1 MRLAH
6 HGLLIVTLALSGCA
20 PQTQHISE
28 TLSVAL
34 FGVSDERATVD
45 YAQTL
50 PYASLFASLDNAPHA
65 LLVLAWDEPG
75 QHDAL
80 ALKWISAQQELIVT
94 EAGRI
99 TKTVNL
105 VVGNLQ
111 HLYASE
117 PDPLSLNLLLDS
129 TPKTWRYQLSWQD
142 TQRHQQPAVSTF
154 IIHQQQEKALP
165 NGTQSLIWVEE
176 QVSLPLTK
184 QRYTNHYWL
193 NPTSGKVITSE
204 QRLGP
209 NGSQLALSI
218 AKPFA
223 GE

>member
-6 HGLLIVTLALSGCA
+6 LGLLIVTLALSGCA

-105 VVGNLQ
+105 VVGNIQ
-111 HLYASE
+111 HLYANE
-117 PDPLSLNLLLDS
+117 PDPLSQNLLLDS
-129 TPKTWRYQLSWQD
+129 TPR
-142 TQRHQQPAVSTF
+142 
-154 IIHQQQEKALP
+154 
-165 NGTQSLIWVEE
+165 N
-176 QVSLPLTK
+176 
-184 QRYTNHYWL
+184 
-193 NPTSGKVITSE
+193 
-204 QRLGP
+204 
-209 NGSQLALSI
+209 LALSI
-218 AKPFA
+218 ELARYSAPSATRSFDVYYPSATRKSLAEWHPITDLGRGASFIA
-223 GE
+223 TNQATLYQSLLARSNERQSDCQ